1 MRQEQTTVQS
11 EILMIDTSPRGEKS
25 ASRQVAKYLLAVL
38 TNPNSNIIYRDLARE
53 APPHIDS
60 NFLDSFLT
68 RLEERTS
75 EHQRALAY
83 SDMLTNEF
91 LSASTVIIS
100 TPMWNFGIPSTL
112 KSWIDHI
119 VRMGLTVTYRDN
131 GFEGLAVNKKIY
143 VIVGSGHVYSHD
155 PLAMMDALTPS
166 IRAAFAFIGAY
177 DVEFIQVEGT
187 NIPDLRNRA
196 IEKAIAKIDLQYK

>member
-1 MRQEQTTVQS
+1 MMQVQTTNKS
-11 EILMIDTSPRGEKS
+11 NILMIDTSPRGAKS
-25 ASRQVAKYLLAVL
+25 ASRQVANHLLSIL
-38 TNPNSNIIYRDLARE
+38 SNSNSNIIYRDLARE
-53 APPHIDS
+53 MPPHIDS
-60 NFLDSFLT
+60 NFLEAFLT
-68 RLEERTS
+68 KSEDRTS
-75 EHQRALAY
+75 EHQIALAY

-91 LSASTVIIS
+91 LSSSTVIIS

-119 VRMGLTVTYRDN
+119 VRMGLTVTYGDN

-143 VIVGSGHVYSHD
+143 VVVGSGHVYSHG

-166 IRAAFAFIGAY
+166 IRAAFAFMGSY